1 MSDPAPNEIVV
12 RYPNGGESI
21 NKDSETT
28 LKWKT
33 YGSISKV
40 DLSYYAGGNP
50 DVNKDED
57 WIEIA
62 KEVANVDSFLWTPSS
77 TSGINSLTAV
87 QKDSVRIRVK
97 STDGK
102 TSDMSGW
109 FFSITD
115 KIESIIPSGGNAKI
129 TFKLRSE
136 E

>member
-1 MSDPAPNEIVV
+1 M
-12 RYPNGGESI
+12 
-21 NKDSETT
+21 
-28 LKWKT
+28 
-33 YGSISKV
+33 
-40 DLSYYAGGNP
+40 
-50 DVNKDED
+50 NKDED

-115 KIESIIPSGGNAKI
+115 KIESIIPLDGNAKI
-129 TFKLRSE
+129 TFKTRSE